1 MGLQVKNTDK
11 FESSK
16 REYFN
21 FNEDVEGTLQFGEVI
36 PLQITPIE
44 VGDEKHHF
52 KFNTVLRM
60 TPLINP
66 VFGRIMY
73 KVTHHFVSLREVFSK
88 GNDLLAELPTNV
100 FQAVSSSRLGIGSS
114 IPTVFPRAEVSA
126 LFALMLLEGRATYS
140 VFSRSG
146 HNVNDNT
153 WFSDLPSSSNIN
165 NGALQLF
172 FGGSNLYVQDNG
184 IIQASDLAYYHYRDF
199 NLNEDNVKCDILTPD
214 NADFQSFASNGEKDY
229 LLMFKLTKKGR
240 RLYKILTALGLTF
253 GFTNTTRVSL
263 LPLFAFYKAWFDFY
277 AVPQYQCFADTAC
290 ARLIKRFNDTDINLP
305 LSLSWQNDVDLVAD
319 MKLFFNELTEV
330 GFIDNVDFVSSLLPA
345 DGTLPSVDAT
355 TKLIDNTVEL
365 GPIQSSNGL
374 KLTTQNELNGA
385 TTNHS
390 NDLSFVSLD
399 LLKRLYIASH
409 QDVSIG
415 NDVRE
420 RLIARGYETLVNEI
434 DSKFLGSFSFP
445 AKVSDIESTV
455 DNYDAQ
461 TRQGKPLGAYSG
473 KGYGQRLDVDF
484 TCEPKELGFVISL
497 CTIYPITKCVNG
509 LASHFLS
516 TTSYNWFNGKFDGL
530 SFESVR
536 RCQVGHLTGTEY
548 VDNNVRENDVFGY
561 APRYLPKKVKTSN
574 RLFGN
579 FNLKSERNSILPYS
593 LDKLIV
599 ENENP
604 SFDVASIGAGT
615 GVTFKTNDNSE
626 EASYMP
632 TAGLVWRKIT
642 DDDLWNGNYNRIFA
656 LDGALVIPTVR
667 VNLPLMANPLPDN
680 FIVQTEIEHEAWIK
694 MIPVEDSWQ
703 TEDTE
708 DPKPRMAVNQ

>member
-1 MGLQVKNTDK
+1 MGLQIKNTDK

-21 FNEDVEGTLQFGEVI
+21 FNEDVEGTLQFGEVV
-36 PLQITPIE
+36 PLQLTPIE

-60 TPLINP
+60 SPLINP

-73 KVTHHFVSLREVFSK
+73 KVTHHFISLREVFPK
-88 GNDLLAELPTNV
+88 GPDLLAELPTNV
-100 FQAVSSSRLGIGSS
+100 FKAVSSTRMGIDSS
-114 IPTVFPRAEVSA
+114 IPVVFPRAEVSA
-126 LFALMLLEGRATYS
+126 LFAILLRDGRATWSLYK
-140 VFSRSG
+140 RSG
-146 HNVNDNT
+146 HNVNTNT
-153 WFSDLPSSSNIN
+153 WNVGLPSGTNLNDGTLS
-165 NGALQLF
+165 LH
-172 FGGSNLYVQDNG
+172 FGGSSFYAQNNG
-184 IIQASDLAYYHYRDF
+184 IIEASDFSYYRYADF
-199 NLNEDNVKCDILTPD
+199 NLDSDNVPQDVMTPES
-214 NADFQSFASNGEKDY
+214 ADFQSFATDGNDS

-240 RLYKILTALGLTF
+240 RLYKILTGLGLTF
-253 GFTNTTRVSL
+253 SFTDKTRVSL

-277 AVPQYQCFADTAC
+277 AVPQYQCFSDTAC
-290 ARLIKRFNDTDINLP
+290 ARLIKRFTDTDDNFA
-305 LSLSWQNDVDLVAD
+305 LSLSWQNDADVVAD
-319 MKLFFNELTEV
+319 MKLFFNELCEV
-330 GFIDNVDFVSSLLPA
+330 GYIDNVDFVSSLLPA
-345 DGTLPSVDAT
+345 DGSLPSVNNLSKVLNND
-355 TKLIDNTVEL
+355 IDVADQS
-365 GPIQSSNGL
+365 IQSEINLSNGQNR
-374 KLTTQNELNGA
+374 LTGAETQ
-385 TTNHS
+385 S
-390 NDLSFVSLD
+390 PSPLSAVSLD
-399 LLKRLYIASH
+399 LLKRLYISSH
-409 QDVSIG
+409 QDATIG
-415 NDVRE
+415 NDLRE
-420 RLIARGYETLVNEI
+420 RLIARGYETLVNEV

-455 DNYDAQ
+455 DNYDVE
-461 TRQGKPLGAYSG
+461 TKQGKPLGAYSG
-473 KGYGQRLDVDF
+473 KGFGQRLDVDF

-536 RCQVGHLTGTEY
+536 RCQIGHLTGTEY
-548 VDNNVRENDVFGY
+548 VANNVRENDLFGY

-604 SFDVASIGAGT
+604 SRDQNVDGGMMS
-615 GVTFKTNDNSE
+615 FKTNDNSE
-626 EASYMP
+626 EATYMP
-632 TAGLVWRKIT
+632 TAGLIWRKIT

-656 LDGALVIPTVR
+656 LDGALVTPSVT
-667 VNLPLMANPLPDN
+667 VNLSLLANPLPDN

-708 DPKPRMAVNQ
+708 DPKPRMTVNQ

>member
-1 MGLQVKNTDK
+1 MGLQIKNTDK
-11 FESSK
+11 FENSK

-21 FNEDVEGTLQFGEVI
+21 FNEDVEGTLQFGEVV
-36 PLQITPIE
+36 PLQVTPIE

-60 TPLINP
+60 SPLINP

-73 KVTHHFVSLREVFSK
+73 KVTHHFISLREVFTK
-88 GNDLLAELPTNV
+88 GPDLLAELPTNV
-100 FQAVSSSRLGIGSS
+100 FKAVSSSRMDIDSS

-126 LFALMLLEGRATYS
+126 LFALLLREGRSTWSLYK
-140 VFSRSG
+140 RSG
-146 HNVNDNT
+146 HNVNTNT
-153 WFSDLPSSSNIN
+153 WNVALPSGTNLN
-165 NGALQLF
+165 DGLLTLH
-172 FGGSNLYVQDNG
+172 FGGSSLYSQNNG
-184 IIQASDLAYYHYRDF
+184 IVEASDFNYYRYADF
-199 NLNEDNVKCDILTPD
+199 NLDDQNVPQDVMTPES
-214 NADFQSFASNGEKDY
+214 ADFQSFATDGDDT

-240 RLYKILTALGLTF
+240 RLYKILTGLGLTLS
-253 GFTNTTRVSL
+253 FTNTTRVSL

-290 ARLIKRFNDTDINLP
+290 SRLIKRFSDTDNNLP
-305 LSLSWQNDVDLVAD
+305 LSLSWQNDYDTVVD
-319 MKLFFNELTEV
+319 MKLFFNELSEV
-330 GFIDNVDFVSSLLPA
+330 GYIDNVDFVSSLLPA
-345 DGTLPSVDAT
+345 DGNLPTVDAL
-355 TKLIDNTVEL
+355 TKQINTNIEMGQFKADDFL
-365 GPIQSSNGL
+365 QMNRE
-374 KLTTQNELNGA
+374 NELDGTLTKAEYALN
-385 TTNHS
+385 S
-390 NDLSFVSLD
+390 VSLD
-399 LLKRLYIASH
+399 LLKRLYVASH
-409 QDVSIG
+409 QDASIG
-415 NDVRE
+415 NNLRE

-461 TRQGKPLGAYSG
+461 TQQGKPLGAYSG

-536 RCQVGHLTGTEY
+536 RCQIGHLTGTEY
-548 VDNNVRENDVFGY
+548 VSNNVRENDLFGY

-604 SFDVASIGAGT
+604 SHDQSVT
-615 GVTFKTNDNSE
+615 GGMMSFKTNDNSQ

-632 TAGLVWRKIT
+632 TAGLIWRKIT

-656 LDGALVIPTVR
+656 LDGALVTPSVS
-667 VNLPLMANPLPDN
+667 VNLHLLSNPLPDN

-703 TEDTE
+703 TEDSE
-708 DPKPRMAVNQ
+708 DPKPRMSVDQ

>member
-1 MGLQVKNTDK
+1 MGLHVKNTDK

-21 FNEDVEGTLQFGEVI
+21 YNEDVEGTLQFGEVV
-36 PLQITPIE
+36 PLQVTPIE

-60 TPLINP
+60 SPLINP

-73 KVTHHFVSLREVFSK
+73 KVTHHFVSLREVFAK
-88 GNDLLAELPTNV
+88 GPDLLAELPTNV
-100 FQAVSSSRLGIGSS
+100 FRALSSTRVEIDSQ
-114 IPTVFPRAEVSA
+114 IPVVFPRAEVSA
-126 LFALMLLEGRATYS
+126 LFALLLREGRATWSLYK
-140 VFSRSG
+140 RSG
-146 HNVNDNT
+146 HNVNTNT
-153 WFSDLPSSSNIN
+153 WNVALPSGVNLN
-165 NGALQLF
+165 DGLLTLH
-172 FGGSNLYVQDNG
+172 FGGSSLYSQNNG
-184 IIQASDLAYYHYRDF
+184 IIEASDFNYYRYADF
-199 NLNEDNVKCDILTPD
+199 NLDSQNIPQDVLTPE
-214 NADFQSFASNGEKDY
+214 NSDFQSFATDGDDS

-240 RLYKILTALGLTF
+240 RLYKILTGLGLTL

-290 ARLIKRFNDTDINLP
+290 ARLIKRFSDTNDNSLA
-305 LSLSWQNDVDLVAD
+305 LSLSWQNEVDVIAD
-319 MKLFFNELTEV
+319 MKLFFNELSEV

-345 DGTLPSVDAT
+345 DGSLPSVNNLSKILNND
-355 TKLIDNTVEL
+355 IDVAYQS
-365 GPIQSSNGL
+365 IQSEINISSGQDR
-374 KLTTQNELNGA
+374 LTGAETQ
-385 TTNHS
+385 S
-390 NDLSFVSLD
+390 PSPLSAVSLD
-399 LLKRLYIASH
+399 LLKRLYISSH
-409 QDVSIG
+409 QDVTIG
-415 NDVRE
+415 NDLRE
-420 RLIARGYETLVNEI
+420 RLIARGYETLVNEV

-455 DNYDAQ
+455 DNYDALTQ
-461 TRQGKPLGAYSG
+461 QGKPLGAYSG

-536 RCQVGHLTGTEY
+536 RCQIGHLTGTEY
-548 VDNNVRENDVFGY
+548 VGNNVRENDLFGY

-604 SFDVASIGAGT
+604 STDHNINGGMMS
-615 GVTFKTNDNSE
+615 FKTNDNSQ

-656 LDGALVIPTVR
+656 LDGALVTPSVS
-667 VNLPLMANPLPDN
+667 VNLHLLSNPLPDN

-708 DPKPRMAVNQ
+708 DPKPRMSVSQ